1 MKDSD
6 NIEDWYKGA
15 LDNYS
20 VEPDNA
26 VWQSLSDDLDAST
39 PLTDETISEWYKKE
53 VVKLEERPDYS
64 VWEKL
69 SIKLDTSSVWDKL
82 VVSLNKYD
90 QFIWWR
96 NLTFKGTAIFLL
108 LFGSFWAYDNYQ
120 YREDLIS
127 SSKSDTS
134 LNPSLSLINE
144 TTISNKPKK
153 IANSSTIATAIKNRQ
168 NSRLKNKSVKSAIFN
183 SSNKVISNNVTTSN
197 SILEAISKTK
207 TTINNQSNNKNIN
220 NLRTSITDEI
230 YYHQINANDLSSLK
244 TENERTIFTNIN
256 YTNLAEIDISRLYA
270 SSDFLVKKDKN
281 KIVFNSKRFSSYFLY
296 GLYARRIYVGFNVGI
311 KKQGMITNFRKNA
324 ELTNYRQTNFLDFGH
339 TIGTT
344 VGYIVSDNFNIEST
358 ININS
363 TSGYKRAYYA
373 EGISYIENL
382 DLNYS
387 SISILAKKMNNK
399 STFDNKLYSTNFIAG
414 IYAGYLR
421 SAVSTVNNNS
431 QKLDS
436 FKKPDFGLVLGVEQ
450 DRYISKSFVITPSV
464 RYNQGVL
471 NVANNNNPFNS
482 SRNFSFEF
490 NLGVK
495 YIFLKKGR

>member
-1 MKDSD
+1 MKDID
-6 NIEDWYKGA
+6 NIEDWYKGE

-20 VEPDNA
+20 VEPDKA

-69 SIKLDTSSVWDKL
+69 SVKLDTSSVWEKL

-108 LFGSFWAYDNYQ
+108 LFGSYLAYDNYQ
-120 YREDLIS
+120 FTNENNS
-127 SSKSDTS
+127 PSKTANTIAS
-134 LNPSLSLINE
+134 SLS
-144 TTISNKPKK
+144 
-153 IANSSTIATAIKNRQ
+153 
-168 NSRLKNKSVKSAIFN
+168 
-183 SSNKVISNNVTTSN
+183 
-197 SILEAISKTK
+197 
-207 TTINNQSNNKNIN
+207 SNNKSAEKSIVSNQNKTVNSSSSTNKITTPEIIKEAITISKANIVNQPNNNKNN
-220 NLRTSITDEI
+220 NLRASVTDEI
-230 YYHQINANDLSSLK
+230 YYPQISANNLSILK
-244 TENERTIFTNIN
+244 TESERTIFTELNSV
-256 YTNLAEIDISRLYA
+256 NLSELDFSHWYA

-296 GLYARRIYVGFNVGI
+296 GLYARRIYVGLNVGI

-324 ELTNYRQTNFLDFGH
+324 ELANFHQTNFLDFGS
-339 TIGTT
+339 TIGATI
-344 VGYIVSDNFNIEST
+344 GYIVSDNFNIET
-358 ININS
+358 NININS
-363 TSGYKRAYYA
+363 TSGYKREYYA
-373 EGISYIENL
+373 EGFSYIENL

-387 SISILAKKMNNK
+387 SISVLAKKMNNK

-414 IYAGYLR
+414 IYASYLR

-431 QKLDS
+431 QKLDEYN
-436 FKKPDFGLVLGVEQ
+436 KPDLGLVLGVEQ
-450 DRYISKSFVITPSV
+450 DRYLSKTFVITPSI
-464 RYNQGVL
+464 RYNQGIL
-471 NVANNNNPFNS
+471 NVANENSPFNS

-495 YIFLKKGR
+495 YIFLKKGHL

>member
-1 MKDSD
+1 MKDID
-6 NIEDWYKGA
+6 NIEDWYKGE

-20 VEPDNA
+20 VEPDKA
-26 VWQSLSDDLDAST
+26 VWQSLANDLDAST

-108 LFGSFWAYDNYQ
+108 LYGSYLAYDNYQ
-120 YREDLIS
+120 FTNDNNS
-127 SSKSDTS
+127 PSKTVNTIAS
-134 LNPSLSLINE
+134 SLSLNNKPAEKSIVSNQNKTENSFSSTNKIATPDKIKEAINE
-144 TTISNKPKK
+144 AKTI
-153 IANSSTIATAIKNRQ
+153 RQ
-168 NSRLKNKSVKSAIFN
+168 LTDNQ
-183 SSNKVISNNVTTSN
+183 
-197 SILEAISKTK
+197 
-207 TTINNQSNNKNIN
+207 TINKTND
-220 NLRTSITDEI
+220 LRASVANEI
-230 YYHQINANDLSSLK
+230 YYHPTNANNLSSLK
-244 TENERTIFTNIN
+244 TENERTIFTELNSV
-256 YTNLAEIDISRLYA
+256 NLSELDFSHLYA

-296 GLYARRIYVGFNVGI
+296 GLYARRIYVGLNIGI
-311 KKQGMITNFRKNA
+311 KKQGMITSFRKNA
-324 ELTNYRQTNFLDFGH
+324 ALANYRQTNFLDFGSNVGA
-339 TIGTT
+339 TI
-344 VGYIVSDNFNIEST
+344 GYIVSDNFNIET
-358 ININS
+358 NININS
-363 TSGYKRAYYA
+363 TSGYKREYYA
-373 EGISYIENL
+373 EGVSYIENL

-387 SISILAKKMNNK
+387 SMSILAKKMNNK

-414 IYAGYLR
+414 IYASYLR

-431 QKLDS
+431 QKLDEYN
-436 FKKPDFGLVLGVEQ
+436 KPDLGLVLGVEQ
-450 DRYISKSFVITPSV
+450 DRYLSKTFVITPSI
-464 RYNQGVL
+464 RYNQGIL
-471 NVANNNNPFNS
+471 NVANENSPLNS

-495 YIFLKKGR
+495 YIFLKKGHL